1 HAVRTTFS
9 YIDQVQSMAVP
20 GVDASLGSAALPSV
34 SISQK
39 QETVGTFLT
48 LVPDAQ
54 PDGRILLSIA
64 YDNTVAQP
72 IKSITFGED
81 GNQVQVQQIT
91 IDGNG
96 TVQQVALS
104 PGQPVILS
112 GLDRRQDEYDR
123 RRLSADAPLLAGGQ
137 DRASPDRMPTIV
149 VVTAQVADGS
159 LLARSAAASPVWLID
174 GPGPGQVFAFGVSW
188 FALVGSHPQAM
199 ARARARRQRATHY
212 VVGGQGAVA
221 GGCASLAAGL
231 RRRPVHA
238 AAQAFAG

>member
-1 HAVRTTFS
+1 VYDSARLAVTAAIPAIAGNSAGSLGVTVGQGPLQGSRAIVSALSQTGAVLRHSSVPVLTLNRPPVTPAVRPTISSTS
-9 YIDQVQSMAVP
+9 QVQSTAVP

-112 GLDRRQDEYDR
+112 GFDRRQDEYDR

-137 DRASPDRMPTIV
+137 DRASTDRMTTIV
-149 VVTAQVADGS
+149 LVTAQVEEG
-159 LLARSAAASPVWLID
+159 I
-174 GPGPGQVFAFGVSW
+174 
-188 FALVGSHPQAM
+188 
-199 ARARARRQRATHY
+199 
-212 VVGGQGAVA
+212 
-221 GGCASLAAGL
+221 
-231 RRRPVHA
+231 
-238 AAQAFAG
+238 